1 MFKSFDDESN
11 VEFWDDPMS
20 ASKKKIVDLDQ
31 ETYLE
36 LIVL

>member
-1 MFKSFDDESN
+1 
-11 VEFWDDPMS
+11 MS